1 MVATLKKVASKI
13 IGCLIIVMIFT
24 ACAVTTGSIV
34 TDYDRDAPFNTY
46 QTFYWSDDFQ
56 MQNGKSEDPL
66 FYNTLIKKRL
76 KKAITDEMLGRGY
89 QLDPRNPDLLINT
102 HVLVEQSS
110 TSQNNYPNYPFFGYY
125 YWGNPSSFS
134 TTTQRKEGALII
146 ELIDKNRHQLVWQGY
161 APDVLQTR
169 TEDKQREI
177 RDAVSMIFA
186 QYEYRATQS
195 TQSN

>member
-1 MVATLKKVASKI
+1 MVVALKNIASKI
-13 IGCLIIVMIFT
+13 AICLIIGMIFT

-34 TDYDRDAPFNTY
+34 TDYDRDAPFNSY

-56 MQNGKSEDPL
+56 MQNGKSEDPI

-76 KKAITDEMLGRGY
+76 KKAITDEMVGRGY
-89 QLDPRNPDLLINT
+89 QLDEKNPDLLINT
-102 HVLVEQSS
+102 HVLVEQIS
-110 TSQNNYPNYPFFGYY
+110 TSQNNYPAYPYFY

-146 ELIDKNRHQLVWQGY
+146 ELIDKDRHQLVWQGY
-161 APDVLQTR
+161 APDVFQTR

-177 RDAVSMIFA
+177 RDAVSLIFA
-186 QYEYRATQS
+186 KYEYRAPTS
-195 TQSN
+195 SD